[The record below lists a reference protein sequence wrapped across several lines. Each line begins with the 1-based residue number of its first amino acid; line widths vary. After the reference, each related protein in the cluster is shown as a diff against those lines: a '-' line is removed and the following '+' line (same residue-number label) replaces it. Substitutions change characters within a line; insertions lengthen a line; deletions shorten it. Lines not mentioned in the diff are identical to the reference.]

1 MASGKRLKTFRKHTF
16 GTIVMSNDIQ
26 KAILAKLHRHGYIG
40 GRHTSIDNI
49 PKGFPKHV
57 YGKVKKVAKELT
69 KQNLIIVKP
78 TAYGLQAS
86 LNPYKMDEIEKIIR
100 DP

>member
-1 MASGKRLKTFRKHTF
+1 MTDN
-16 GTIVMSNDIQ
+16 VV
-26 KAILAKLHRHGYIG
+26 KAILAKIHRHGYIG

-57 YGKVKKVAKELT
+57 YSKVKEAAKELM
-69 KQNLIIVKP
+69 KQNLIVVKP
-78 TAYGLQAS
+78 TAYGLQVS
-86 LNPYKMDEIEKIIR
+86 LNPRKMDEIERIIR